1 MLATLSSK
9 HIGLKS
15 YEHCRRLE
23 MASWFKRTTR
33 KAGNSG
39 QRITRTTSNK
49 GHSVYSTSKKV
60 GNTRTTQSTS
70 SKTGKTRIITT
81 ETHPTLGRKVTVK
94 TLNPTTRIKKP
105 KKRTSKRLSRR
116 SSKKIKCNR
125 GYCSRDHYVPTG
137 TPRDTSWDSVI
148 YVGFLITLSLLLF
161 GLFSSGHWI
170 IGSIIL
176 SLYVYYEYL

>member
-1 MLATLSSK
+1 
-9 HIGLKS
+9 
-15 YEHCRRLE
+15 

-105 KKRTSKRLSRR
+105 KKRSSR
-116 SSKKIKCNR
+116 KVKCNR
-125 GYCSRDHYVPTG
+125 GSCSRDHYAPTG
-137 TPRDTSWDSVI
+137 TPRDTSWDGAI
-148 YVGFLITLSLLLF
+148 YVGFLIALGLILF